1 MFYEMF
7 LLDWDDRLIDVPVK
21 ITNINEGE
29 MDNTQNIDMDAWML
43 VTRFFVADTIGG
55 INTNDGWRNGIP
67 PIVVR
72 YAESIKLKI

>member
-7 LLDWDDRLIDVPVK
+7 LLDWNDNMIDVPVK